1 MRTTVRETLFSNVM
15 LDPNRQREMVF
26 YGRVSTQHEAQLAAL
41 ENQMKW
47 YEDQMKYHPNWNLVE
62 RYIDEGITGTL
73 AAKRPEFVRML
84 EDAKEGRFD
93 LIVTREVCRF
103 ARNTV
108 DTLSITRE
116 LKNYGIEVYFVSDN
130 IWTMDG
136 DGELRLSCALPGFVD
151 SKNEEKTERN
161 AGYLVVSHSGGGM
174 LRQGTR
180 KGIRRTPANRG
191 MRAHWVVKGLDIS
204 EDVCHGMCP

>member
-93 LIVTREVCRF
+93 LIVTRE
-103 ARNTV
+103 
-108 DTLSITRE
+108 I
-116 LKNYGIEVYFVSDN
+116 G
-130 IWTMDG
+130 
-136 DGELRLSCALPGFVD
+136 
-151 SKNEEKTERN
+151 
-161 AGYLVVSHSGGGM
+161 
-174 LRQGTR
+174 
-180 KGIRRTPANRG
+180 
-191 MRAHWVVKGLDIS
+191 RAHV
-204 EDVCHGMCP
+204 

>member
-84 EDAKEGRFD
+84 EDAKEGKFD

-130 IWTMDG
+130 IWTIVPFPVSWTVKMKKKQKETQDI
-136 DGELRLSCALPGFVD
+136 LSYHTQA
-151 SKNEEKTERN
+151 
-161 AGYLVVSHSGGGM
+161 AGWSDKARAKASGG
-174 LRQGTR
+174 RQPIEECG
-180 KGIRRTPANRG
+180 RT
-191 MRAHWVVKGLDIS
+191 GL
-204 EDVCHGMCP
+204 